1 MAAPPPAAPP
11 DNPTSP
17 PSPTGPAAGRR
28 SLSHRWLLVLPFGW
42 QVGLVPVVND
52 VDIAPLH
59 VPFPMLWQ
67 LLGIVVTSIVIAVVF
82 RLDRRAGVDRE
93 EAEFLASTG
102 PDGPAGPAG
111 ATGPGATR

>member
-1 MAAPPPAAPP
+1 VAAPPPAAPP
-11 DNPTSP
+11 DNPTG
-17 PSPTGPAAGRR
+17 PTSPAAGRR

>member
-11 DNPTSP
+11 DNPSNP
-17 PSPTGPAAGRR
+17 PGPAVARR
-28 SLSHRWLLVLPFGW
+28 SLSHRWLLVLPFVW

-102 PDGPAGPAG
+102 SDCPAGPAG
-111 ATGPGATR
+111 ATGPGQTR